1 MNWFDIFI
9 LIVIIYCSI
18 KGYKSGLIKQ
28 LASLVGLI
36 AAAILSGQI
45 STIIFPHIKNFAQLP
60 DYITSPLSYIVAFAI
75 IILFFYLIG
84 TMLDTI
90 IKTVKMGTLNK
101 LAGVVLC
108 VTKWLIAISIVL
120 NIILKADE
128 HQQLVTG
135 HIQKQSITYQ
145 YIQPIAPMI
154 IPYLKF
160 NL

>member
-9 LIVIIYCSI
+9 IIVIIYCSI

-28 LASLVGLI
+28 LTSLVGLI

-45 STIIFPHIKNFAQLP
+45 STIIYPYIQGFAQLP
-60 DYITSPLSYIVAFAI
+60 NYLTSPLSYIIAFAI

-84 TMLDTI
+84 TMLDSM
-90 IKTVKMGTLNK
+90 IKTIKIGTLNK
-101 LAGVVLC
+101 LAGVILC
-108 VTKWLIAISIVL
+108 VAKWVIAISIIL
-120 NIILKADE
+120 NIIIKADE

-135 HIQKQSITYQ
+135 RIQNRSITYQ
-145 YIQPIAPMI
+145 YIQPIAPLI

-160 NL
+160 NI